1 MVLKGCNNTVKGICS
16 IISAVFINLIT
27 GSLFTFPNI
36 ISHYQAFSGEKITPE
51 NAKKLYFVAPAGIFV
66 FNALSAVTGFLDEKL
81 GTRIL
86 NIIAS
91 VLLLGAHLLIYFFKI
106 YWVLII
112 AYIIFGIGN
121 SLTYF
126 QSMKNCWKYFPDHK
140 GLISGIILSAFGL
153 GAFVFTSIAD
163 GVIKSKASTEEKA
176 KRFELYLMIVI
187 LCIILAG
194 VISSVLCFPYKKLD
208 QYIEGMPLIPDVENK
223 NESPTGEKKN
233 SEEPKNEVKNEENK
247 KDEKTLKQTI
257 CSKDFLLC
265 LIMAVC
271 TLIFGFLLTNTF
283 RKFGEDSFIK
293 KTEDDSNKKMENIL
307 KTLSKVFTLLNTFSR
322 IIWGLIA
329 DRVKFKILY
338 IIVCV
343 VQILCGA
350 TIYFS
355 ASNITAYFI
364 VTNVGVL
371 SYAGHVVLFP
381 TLINTKFSVDKS
393 VYLLGICGIFAGIA
407 ALIGPILTQFILTS
421 KERYL
426 IVYLVGAAP
435 TIASLI
441 ITIFIKIEPKPK
453 EAPINNFV
461 DDHYYDDVEEPENEK
476 EVQKGLETN
485 SINQN

>member
-126 QSMKNCWKYFPDHK
+126 QSMKNCWKYFPEQK

-208 QYIEGMPLIPDVENK
+208 QYIEGMPLIPEGENK
-223 NESPTGEKKN
+223 DESPNGEKKT
-233 SEEPKNEVKNEENK
+233 SEEPKNETKIEEKK
-247 KDEKTLKQTI
+247 KDEKTLRQTI
-257 CSKDFLLC
+257 CSKDFGLC
-265 LIMAVC
+265 LTIDVC
-271 TLIFGFLLTNTF
+271 TLIFGFLLTNTY
-283 RKFGEDSFIK
+283 RRFGDISFSDK
-293 KTEDDSNKKMENIL
+293 KDTI
-307 KTLSKVFTLLNTFSR
+307 KTLSKAFTLLNTFSR
-322 IIWGLIA
+322 IIWGFVA

-338 IIVCV
+338 SIACSIQII
-343 VQILCGA
+343 CGA

-355 ASNITAYFI
+355 SFNI
-364 VTNVGVL
+364 VTYYIVTLVAIL

-381 TLINTKFSVDKS
+381 TLINTKFGVDKS
-393 VYLLGICGIFAGIA
+393 VYLYGICGIFSGIA
-407 ALIGPILTQFILTS
+407 ALIGPILTLFILTS

-453 EAPINNFV
+453 EAPT
-461 DDHYYDDVEEPENEK
+461 
-476 EVQKGLETN
+476 GLEIN
-485 SINQN
+485 SDNQNNALTKPC